1 MDDLKRAFA
10 QAYGIRT
17 RGKTKP
23 IIEEPEE
30 MLLDEEPLMEPELP
44 AEEPE
49 PESRQS
55 LVAKIIS
62 KHKLG

>member
-17 RGKTKP
+17 RGKVKP
-23 IIEEPEE
+23 VPEE
-30 MLLDEEPLMEPELP
+30 QEEMMLDEEPPMELP

-55 LVAKIIS
+55 LVSKIVS

>member
-17 RGKTKP
+17 RGKSKP
-23 IIEEPEE
+23 IPEE
-30 MLLDEEPLMEPELP
+30 QEEMFLDEEVPMEPELP
-44 AEEPE
+44 AEE